1 MIQTH
6 RAGQNEVSHVDRVHP
21 PFLRGRPIQRES
33 MANGQDSDAPDRVPA
48 FRMPKTAE
56 ELASRRLFSLVY
68 DELRTIARKQ
78 LADEATGH
86 SLRPTELVH
95 EAYLRLSRAH
105 GIGWTDRTQFYA
117 TVAQAMR
124 RLLIEHARKRKRI
137 KRGGGLRPLPLD
149 EAQVPVDGDLE
160 ELVALDDALR
170 RLREIDARAAD
181 TFELR
186 VFAGLSIEEVGETLG
201 TSPATVK
208 RDWNVARAWLVC
220 AVEEATRNPESEGGS
235 DGA

>member
-1 MIQTH
+1 MT
-6 RAGQNEVSHVDRVHP
+6 D
-21 PFLRGRPIQRES
+21 
-33 MANGQDSDAPDRVPA
+33 GQDSDASDRVPP
-48 FRMPKTAE
+48 FRDPPSAGE
-56 ELASRRLFSLVY
+56 EPASRRLFGLVY
-68 DELRTIARKQ
+68 EELRTIARKQ

-105 GIGWTDRTQFYA
+105 GIIWTDRTQFYA

-149 EAQVPVDGDLE
+149 DAQVPVDGDLE
-160 ELVALDDALR
+160 ELIALDDALR
-170 RLREIDARAAD
+170 RLREIDPRAAD

-186 VFAGLSIEEVGETLG
+186 VFAGLSIEEVGATLE

-208 RDWNVARAWLVC
+208 RDFGVARAWLVC
-220 AVEEATRNPESEGGS
+220 AVEVSTRGLGSEGGS